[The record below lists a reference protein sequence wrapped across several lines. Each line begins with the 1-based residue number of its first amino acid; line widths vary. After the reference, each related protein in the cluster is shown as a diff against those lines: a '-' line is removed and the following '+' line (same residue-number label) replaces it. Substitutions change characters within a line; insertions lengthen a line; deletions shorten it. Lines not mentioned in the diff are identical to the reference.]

1 MCYNYT
7 KYVVKPQNLCGKTFL
22 FFGPGKNFEKF
33 RENLNSYLTYN
44 KTIFLILVLCPG
56 YYKRGLTAFLFV
68 KREIFNIP
76 V

>member
-44 KTIFLILVLCPG
+44 N
-56 YYKRGLTAFLFV
+56 LTFLFLGGSPFFL
-68 KREIFNIP
+68 KSIFGGSPRISFAFSLTD
-76 V
+76 